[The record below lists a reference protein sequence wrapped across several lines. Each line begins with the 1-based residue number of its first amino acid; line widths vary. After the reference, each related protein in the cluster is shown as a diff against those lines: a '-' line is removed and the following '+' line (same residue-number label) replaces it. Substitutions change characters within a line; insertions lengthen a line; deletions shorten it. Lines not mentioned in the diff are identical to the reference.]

1 MTPTGCSLCG
11 AVGRIELHHPT
22 RRACRGGHYWDAGF
36 VVALCASCHATA
48 HQLLRVAALDW
59 PGGDADPLAYRL
71 RTTALHV
78 ELFTAQGSTFP
89 ILPASAPA
97 FAALLREAAGAV
109 DTSTSARAGA
119 A

>member
-1 MTPTGCSLCG
+1 MTGACALCG
-11 AVGRIELHHPT
+11 RVGRVERHHPT
-22 RRACRGGHYWDAGF
+22 RRPSRGEHYFDTGF
-36 VVALCASCHATA
+36 GLALCSACHAAA
-48 HQLLRVAALDW
+48 HQALRVVGLDW
-59 PGGDADPLAYRL
+59 PSPGAHSVAYRL